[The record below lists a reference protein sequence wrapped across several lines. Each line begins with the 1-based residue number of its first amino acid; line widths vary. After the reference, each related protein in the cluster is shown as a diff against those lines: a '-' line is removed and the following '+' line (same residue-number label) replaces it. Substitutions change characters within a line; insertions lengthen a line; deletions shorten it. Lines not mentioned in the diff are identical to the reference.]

1 MSIFNDAKCLAQE
14 ASCFQEVK
22 RVRGIKQHPVNPGWI
37 NWAEFLYAAH
47 AYGSTLIAVRKKI

>member
-37 NWAEFLYAAH
+37 NWAEFLYTAH
-47 AYGSTLIAVRKKI
+47 AMDLL